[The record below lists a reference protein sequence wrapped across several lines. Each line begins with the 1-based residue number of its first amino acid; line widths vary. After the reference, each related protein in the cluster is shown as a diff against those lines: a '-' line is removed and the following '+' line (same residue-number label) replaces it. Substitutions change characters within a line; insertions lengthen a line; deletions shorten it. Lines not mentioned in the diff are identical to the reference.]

1 MREDTRRL
9 LDIAI
14 EKAKERPASEEPF
27 ELKELFG
34 REWNNLSN
42 DLRRDLGRE
51 FSSCVRRNMIEN
63 VHPCGEN
70 QKHHNLYLKR
80 NN

>member
-1 MREDTRRL
+1 MREDTKML

-34 REWNNLSN
+34 KEWKKLNN
-42 DLRRDLGRE
+42 G
-51 FSSCVRRNMIEN
+51 FA
-63 VHPCGEN
+63 
-70 QKHHNLYLKR
+70 
-80 NN
+80 